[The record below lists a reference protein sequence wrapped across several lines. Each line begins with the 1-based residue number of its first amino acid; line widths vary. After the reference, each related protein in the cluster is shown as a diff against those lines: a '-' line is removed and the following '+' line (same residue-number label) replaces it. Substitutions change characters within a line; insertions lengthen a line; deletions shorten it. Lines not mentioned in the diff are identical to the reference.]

1 MIAILLPLW
10 ALFVA
15 VALLVGGAGLLTTL
29 LAVRGNLQGFGETTL
44 GLIGSAYFVG
54 FFIGTYLAPRLIA
67 RIGHVRAFAMC
78 AALAT
83 CSVLLQAL
91 WVYPQAWM
99 LLRVISGMAL
109 VGLYTT
115 IESWLNA
122 QAPAQQRGQIFA
134 TYIVI
139 NLSALAAGQ
148 QLLRVAPVQ
157 SAELFIFVAI
167 LLCVALVPVT
177 WTRLTQPSIAD
188 VVGYPLRRLW
198 QQAPSAAAAAVLNG
212 LAMGAYWPMVPLFAA
227 QIGMDSAAIAGF
239 ISVSIIGGAV
249 MQWPLGRWSDRSD
262 RRLVLA
268 LVSGASAVVA
278 IAMALSASSPSLRLL
293 IVFAY
298 GALAF
303 SIYPISVAHLMD
315 RLQPQEGL
323 SGISRFLLLYGI
335 GAAIGPAIA
344 GIAMHYFGAAALFA
358 LFAITQ
364 GGLAIF
370 VGIRI
375 RRRSGEVALASHFV
389 PMLRTTPTA
398 LEMVADRENHED
410 EQSAS

>member
-1 MIAILLPLW
+1 
-10 ALFVA
+10 
-15 VALLVGGAGLLTTL
+15 
-29 LAVRGNLQGFGETTL
+29 
-44 GLIGSAYFVG
+44 
-54 FFIGTYLAPRLIA
+54 
-67 RIGHVRAFAMC
+67 
-78 AALAT
+78 
-83 CSVLLQAL
+83 
-91 WVYPQAWM
+91 
-99 LLRVISGMAL
+99 
-109 VGLYTT
+109 
-115 IESWLNA
+115 
-122 QAPAQQRGQIFA
+122 
-134 TYIVI
+134 
-139 NLSALAAGQ
+139 
-148 QLLRVAPVQ
+148 
-157 SAELFIFVAI
+157 
-167 LLCVALVPVT
+167 
-177 WTRLTQPSIAD
+177 
-188 VVGYPLRRLW
+188 
-198 QQAPSAAAAAVLNG
+198 
-212 LAMGAYWPMVPLFAA
+212 
-227 QIGMDSAAIAGF
+227 
-239 ISVSIIGGAV
+239 